1 MAYTTIDDPSA
12 HFQTNIYTGNGNDDR
27 SIDQDGNSTFQ
38 PDLIWIKNRNST
50 QYHYYYDSTR
60 GANVQILGAQAAAET
75 TVANRMQAFE
85 SDGFQLGNNSEVNYD
100 TYTYAAWQW
109 KANGGTRT
117 TFNESGNN
125 PGGGYQANTTAG
137 FSIVD
142 WTGTGGAGTI
152 SHGLGAAPQV
162 IIVHDRGGN
171 NHATFWH
178 TLATDPWT
186 DYVRFDTDLVVTDDA
201 GRWNDTAPGSSTFTV
216 GSNNEVNGDDR
227 TYVAWCFREIQ
238 GYSCIGTYR
247 GGGTTDGTFV
257 HTGFKPAMIILTKIS
272 GTANWQI
279 RDIERDPF
287 NDNTDQIVFP
297 DLNDAEASS
306 GNNIVDFL
314 SNGFHMSGSGGDH
327 NETDADFI
335 YIAFAHNPYVTSDG
349 IPCTAQ

>member
-12 HFQTNIYTGNGNDDR
+12 HFQTAIYTGTGSSR
-27 SIDQDGNSTFQ
+27 SVTNDGNSNLQ
-38 PDLIWIKNRNST
+38 PDLIWIKERDGTGS
-50 QYHYYYDSTR
+50 HAAFDSTR
-60 GANVQILGAQAAAET
+60 GVQKELKLDVAEAEATAAQSVT
-75 TVANRMQAFE
+75 AFD
-85 SDGFQLGNNSEVNYD
+85 SDGFTVGTAGDYNGSNNLQV
-100 TYTYAAWQW
+100 AWQW

-125 PGGGYQANTTAG
+125 PGGGYQVNTTAG

-216 GSNNEVNGDDR
+216 GNNNEVNGDDR

-279 RDIERDPF
+279 RDIKRDPF
-287 NDNTDQIVFP
+287 NDNTDQIIFP
-297 DLNDAEASS
+297 DLNDIEAAS

-314 SNGFHMSGSGGDH
+314 SNGFHMSGTGGDH

-335 YIAFAHNPYVTSDG
+335 FIAFAHRPFVTSDG